1 MKKTLSILLAVVMVL
16 ALSVTAFADDV
27 IELKLADN
35 GADTMPNVIACRK
48 FAELAEEYTNG
59 TVKVEVYSN
68 GVLGD
73 EASVADQLQLGT
85 LDMDDEEGE

>member
-35 GADTMPNVIACRK
+35 GADTMPNVIAARK
-48 FAELAEEYTNG
+48 FAELAEE
-59 TVKVEVYSN
+59 
-68 GVLGD
+68 
-73 EASVADQLQLGT
+73 
-85 LDMDDEEGE
+85 